1 MTTSDGSG
9 PELPELDGPSGGVR
23 TMVILVDGHE
33 VRVIEMSQMP
43 MMRILPIM
51 AEPDSTRQMMML
63 IELFRSALMN
73 PRDWDRVMAKV
84 SIEQMQNVLGQW
96 TSTLEVVVETEKTKK
111 TEKRKWFGKKKRR

>member
-1 MTTSDGSG
+1 MSSASG
-9 PELPELDGPSGGVR
+9 PELPELDGPSSGVR
-23 TMVILVDGHE
+23 TTVILVDGQE
-33 VRVIEMSQMP
+33 VRVVEMSQMP

-73 PRDWDRVMAKV
+73 PKDWDRVMAKISV
-84 SIEQMQNVLGQW
+84 EQMQNVLGQW
-96 TSTLEVVVETEKTKK
+96 TASLEVDVKTEKTKK